1 MAMCGVTMPLRVERG
16 LMHCRLLGQDTSA
29 RTVAGGYR
37 QARAGLKQQVG
48 TALGPLHLI
57 DV

>member
-1 MAMCGVTMPLRVERG
+1 MCGVTMPLRVERG